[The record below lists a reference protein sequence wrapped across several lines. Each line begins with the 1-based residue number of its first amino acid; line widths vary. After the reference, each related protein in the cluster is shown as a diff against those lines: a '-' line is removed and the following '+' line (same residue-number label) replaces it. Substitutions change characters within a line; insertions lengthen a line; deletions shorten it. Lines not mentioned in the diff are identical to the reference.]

1 MIYLTEKQLSEY
13 ILKYSQRLEDSGL
26 NKDEV
31 EIRLESHL
39 KTNVVIKYTK
49 AWQDR
54 VYKELMY
61 IWTEVPGGYWQLQ
74 DLMHSP
80 HVEFEHYSNRSK
92 QSYEKGN
99 VSLSMAKKELC
110 PEQYKFYETS
120 KKFKE
125 IKLKKDKGIYE
136 GYDVEV
142 EGKIIIPDKTHKNQ
156 KVYKTN

>member
-61 IWTEVPGGYWQLQ
+61 IWTEVPGGYWPHRTRYRCRG
-74 DLMHSP
+74 HSHSVAEIP
-80 HVEFEHYSNRSK
+80 HRRSPDILGAAP
-92 QSYEKGN
+92 Q
-99 VSLSMAKKELC
+99 
-110 PEQYKFYETS
+110 
-120 KKFKE
+120 
-125 IKLKKDKGIYE
+125 
-136 GYDVEV
+136 GYDNNLSC
-142 EGKIIIPDKTHKNQ
+142 GKAIRRGEEEAVAPRIGGLSLPAGT
-156 KVYKTN
+156 